1 VIEVCQEIHSRVAI
15 YILFGY
21 LFHLEASDRKL
32 LFVKYFYRIN
42 NYINLLGDQNPTEIS
57 RLEPFIYKVRSIKNV
72 AKLSCPDGLT
82 RYKSWE

>member
-1 VIEVCQEIHSRVAI
+1 MNQRNIRFIRED

-57 RLEPFIYKVRSIKNV
+57 R
-72 AKLSCPDGLT
+72 
-82 RYKSWE
+82 

>member
-1 VIEVCQEIHSRVAI
+1 VIEVCQENHSRVAI

-32 LFVKYFYRIN
+32 LFIKYFYRIN

-57 RLEPFIYKVRSIKNV
+57 R
-72 AKLSCPDGLT
+72 
-82 RYKSWE
+82 